1 MKIGAAYIR
10 VSDDRQDEYSP
21 DSQLKRIYEHAK
33 KNNYIIPDNL
43 VFYDDGI
50 SAKSVKHRTE
60 FNNMIALSK
69 EKDCPFEAI
78 FVWKFSRFARNQEE
92 SIVYKS
98 LLNKRKIEV
107 ISVSEP
113 IIEGPFGSLIER
125 IIEWMDEYYLINL
138 SSEVRRGMLEKA
150 SRGEAMTRGVL
161 GYTLSGK
168 TYIKNENAPIVE
180 NIFQSYLNG
189 EGMRAIALRLAN
201 EGLVTS
207 FGNPPDNRWVSYTL
221 QNPVYI
227 GKIRWSKEGRSASR
241 RKYDSENLLVIDA
254 AHEPIISKDV
264 WDAVQNKIKTEK
276 TLYPKYQR
284 KEQPVQF
291 MLKGLVRCDCCGAT
305 LVRQSTVPP
314 SMQCHNYAKGLCHI
328 SHSISINK
336 ANGIVIRALEET
348 VRTGNIHIEQQ
359 EKPKTETSN
368 YFKLIAQEEKKLERI
383 REAYE
388 KGIDTIEEYR
398 QNKARINDN
407 IKKIKE
413 LLNQEQEANYEIDK
427 AAYTQKIADILKLI
441 KDSST
446 EEAVKNQALRS
457 VVSNIVF
464 NKKENSLDI
473 HYHS

>member
-69 EKDCPFEAI
+69 EKDCPFQAI

-168 TYIKNENAPIVE
+168 TYIKNEKAPLVE

-189 EGMRAIALRLAN
+189 EGMRAIAKRLAN

-227 GKIRWSKEGRSASR
+227 GKIRWSKEGRTVSR

-254 AHEPIISKDV
+254 THEPIISKEL
-264 WDAVQNKIKTEK
+264 WDAVQNKIKEEK
-276 TLYPKYQR
+276 ALYPKYQR
-284 KEQPVQF
+284 KEQPVEW
-291 MLKGLVRCDCCGAT
+291 MLKGLVRCDCCGGT
-305 LVRQSTVPP
+305 LVRQVNSNP
-314 SMQCHNYAKGLCHI
+314 SMQCHNYARGTCHI
-328 SHSISINK
+328 SHSISIKK
-336 ANGIVIRALEET
+336 ANHIIIEALEYTVNTGDVKVERREKIKNET
-348 VRTGNIHIEQQ
+348 T
-359 EKPKTETSN
+359 N
-368 YFKLIAQEEKKLERI
+368 YSKLIAQEEKKLERVK
-383 REAYE
+383 EAYQ
-388 KGIDTIEEYR
+388 KGIDTLEEYK
-398 QNKARINDN
+398 QNKLRINNN
-407 IKKIKE
+407 ILKLKE
-413 LLNQEQEANYEIDK
+413 LLNSEPQTNAEIDK
-427 AAYTQKIADILKLI
+427 AAYTQKLSNVLKII
-441 KDSST
+441 KST
-446 EEAVKNQALRS
+446 NTDESIKNQALRS
-457 VVSNIVF
+457 IVSEIIY
-464 NKKENSLDI
+464 NKKENNLDI
-473 HYHS
+473 HYYV

>member
-98 LLNKRKIEV
+98 LLSKRKIEV

-138 SSEVRRGMLEKA
+138 SSEVKRGMLEKA

-168 TYIKNENAPIVE
+168 TYIKNEKAPIVE

-227 GKIRWSKEGRSASR
+227 GKIRWSKEGRAASK
-241 RKYDSENLLVIDA
+241 RKYDSDNLLVIDST
-254 AHEPIISKDV
+254 HEPIISKEV

-276 TLYPKYQR
+276 ALYSKYQR
-284 KEQPVQF
+284 REQPVEI

-305 LVRQSTVPP
+305 LVRQANVTL
-314 SMQCHNYAKGLCHI
+314 QCHNYTRGTCHI
-328 SHSISINK
+328 SHCISINK
-336 ANGIVIRALEET
+336 ANSIVINALEES
-348 VRTGNIHIEQQ
+348 VRTGNLNIEQQ
-359 EKPKTETSN
+359 EKPKNDTSN
-368 YFKLIAQEEKKLERI
+368 YSKLIVQEEKKLERV

-388 KGIDTIEEYR
+388 KGIDSIEEYK
-398 QNKARINDN
+398 QNKLRINDN
-407 IKKIKE
+407 IKRLKE
-413 LLNQEQEANYEIDK
+413 LLNKEPKTTDEIDK
-427 AAYTQKIADILKLI
+427 AAYTKKIKDILKLI
-441 KDSST
+441 KEPST

-457 VVSNIVF
+457 VVSEIIF

>member
-33 KNNYIIPDNL
+33 KTNYIIPDNL

-138 SSEVRRGMLEKA
+138 SSEVKRGMLEKA

-168 TYIKNENAPIVE
+168 TYVKNENAPIVE

-227 GKIRWSKEGRSASR
+227 GKIRWSKEGRAASKR
-241 RKYDSENLLVIDA
+241 EYDSENLLVIDST
-254 AHEPIISKDV
+254 HEPIISKEV
-264 WDAVQNKIKTEK
+264 WDAVQNKIKSEK
-276 TLYPKYQR
+276 TLYAKHQR

-291 MLKGLVRCDCCGAT
+291 MLKGLIRCDCCNAT
-305 LVRQSTVPP
+305 LVRQATGTL
-314 SMQCHNYAKGLCHI
+314 QCHNYAKGLCHI
-328 SHSISINK
+328 SHCISINK
-336 ANGIVIRALEET
+336 ANNIVTKALEES
-348 VRTGNIHIEQQ
+348 VRTGNFHIEQQ
-359 EKPKTETSN
+359 EKPKTDTSN
-368 YFKLIAQEEKKLERI
+368 YSKLIALEEKKLERV

-398 QNKARINDN
+398 QNKIRINDN
-407 IKKIKE
+407 IKKLKDII
-413 LLNQEQEANYEIDK
+413 NQEPQATKEIDK
-427 AAYTQKIADILKLI
+427 VAYTQKIADVLKLI
-441 KDSST
+441 KDPST

-473 HYHS
+473 HYRH

>member
-21 DSQLKRIYEHAK
+21 DSQLKRIHEHAK
-33 KNNYIIPDNL
+33 RNNYIIPDNL

-98 LLNKRKIEV
+98 LLNKRKIDV

-138 SSEVRRGMLEKA
+138 SSEVKRGMLEKA

-168 TYIKNENAPIVE
+168 TYVKNEKAPLVE

-189 EGMRAIALRLAN
+189 EGMRTIATRLAN
-201 EGLVTS
+201 EGFVTS

-227 GKIRWSKEGRSASR
+227 GKIRWSKEGRAASK
-241 RKYDSENLLVIDA
+241 RKYDSENLLVIDST
-254 AHEPIISKDV
+254 HEPIISQEI

-276 TLYPKYQR
+276 ALYPKYQR
-284 KEQPVQF
+284 KEQPVEF

-305 LVRQSTVPP
+305 LVRQANGSV
-314 SMQCHNYAKGLCHI
+314 QCHNYARGLCHI
-328 SHSISINK
+328 SHGISIKK
-336 ANGIVIRALEET
+336 ANDIVINAIDHA
-348 VRTGNIHIEQQ
+348 VNTGNINIEHK
-359 EKPKTETSN
+359 EKSKNEASD
-368 YFKLIAQEEKKLERI
+368 YSKLIAQEEKKLERI
-383 REAYE
+383 KEAYE
-388 KGIDTIEEYR
+388 KGIDTIEEYK
-398 QNKARINDN
+398 QNKLRITDN
-407 IKKIKE
+407 IKKLKE
-413 LLNQEQEANYEIDK
+413 LSSPAPETTDEIDI
-427 AAYTQKIADILKLI
+427 ASYTKKLSDVLNII
-441 KDSST
+441 KNPNS

-457 VVSNIVF
+457 VVSEIVF
-464 NKKENSLDI
+464 NKKENRLDI
-473 HYHS
+473 HYHA

>member
-33 KNNYIIPDNL
+33 KTNYIIPDNL

-138 SSEVRRGMLEKA
+138 SSEVKRGMLEKA

-168 TYIKNENAPIVE
+168 TYIKNEKAPLVE
-180 NIFQSYLNG
+180 HIFQSYLNG
-189 EGMRAIALRLAN
+189 EGMRTIATRLAN
-201 EGLVTS
+201 EGFVTS

-227 GKIRWSKEGRSASR
+227 GKIRWSKEGRAASK
-241 RKYDSENLLVIDA
+241 RKYDSDNLLVIDGT
-254 AHEPIISKDV
+254 HEPIISKDL
-264 WDAVQNKIKTEK
+264 WEAVQNKIKTEK
-276 TLYPKYQR
+276 ALYPKYQR
-284 KEQPVQF
+284 REQPVEI

-305 LVRQSTVPP
+305 LVRQANGTL
-314 SMQCHNYAKGLCHI
+314 QCHNYARGTCHI
-328 SHSISINK
+328 SHCISINK
-336 ANGIVIRALEET
+336 ANSIVINALEES
-348 VRTGNIHIEQQ
+348 VRTGNLHIEQQ
-359 EKPKTETSN
+359 EKPKNDTSN
-368 YFKLIAQEEKKLERI
+368 YSKLITQEEKKLERV

-388 KGIDTIEEYR
+388 KGIDSIEEYK
-398 QNKARINDN
+398 QNKIRINDN
-407 IKKIKE
+407 IKRLKE
-413 LLNQEQEANYEIDK
+413 LLNKEPKATDEIDK
-427 AAYTQKIADILKLI
+427 AAYTQKIKDILKLI
-441 KDSST
+441 KEPST

-457 VVSNIVF
+457 VVSEIIF